1 MIKLKRVSNF
11 LTNYFTLFVILVTLL
26 AIFMPNPGTL
36 LATTKIGHLSA
47 VSILLMI
54 VLFGMGITLAPTD
67 FKRVAKNP
75 LQVILG
81 TVAHYVIMPLI
92 AFMLVHLFGLTGA
105 AAVGVILVG
114 SAPSGTSS
122 NVMSFLSGGDVAL
135 DVSIGL
141 LSTLLAPVMIPT
153 LLKLLAGRWV
163 KVPFSSMFFSA
174 FEIVII
180 PIVLGVIVHTIF
192 KQHVQKIIEVMPLIS
207 QIAILV
213 IILAVLSANSHTIL
227 AVSTLILIPVVIL
240 HNLLGY
246 SLGFLFSKLM
256 KMDIPQQKAITFE
269 VGMQDSALA
278 STLAIS
284 FFEPASAIAAVIFSV
299 WHNVSGSVLASLWK
313 KHSEKKPKTSPAYTV
328 SPEN

>member
-1 MIKLKRVSNF
+1 MNTIKSLSKF
-11 LTNYFTLFVILVTLL
+11 LTKYFTFFVILVALL
-26 AIFMPNPGTL
+26 AIFIPGPGTT
-36 LATTKIGHLSA
+36 LATTKVGNLSA

-54 VLFGMGITLAPTD
+54 VLFGMGITLTPND
-67 FKRVAKNP
+67 FKRVARNP

-81 TVAHYVIMPLI
+81 TIAHYVIMPFI
-92 AFMLVHLFGLTGA
+92 AFLLVHLFGLTGA

-153 LLKLLAGRWV
+153 LLKLLTGKWV
-163 KVPFSSMFFSA
+163 NVPFSSMFFSA
-174 FEIVII
+174 FQIVVI
-180 PIVLGVIVHTIF
+180 PIVLGIIVHTIF
-192 KQHVQKIIEVMPLIS
+192 KEHVQKVIEIMPLIS
-207 QIAILV
+207 QVAILV
-213 IILAVLSANSHTIL
+213 IILAVLSANSKTIL
-227 AVSTLILIPVVIL
+227 AVSTLILVPVIIL

-246 SLGFLFSKLM
+246 LLGYGFSKLM
-256 KMDIPQQKAITFE
+256 KMDTPQQKAITFE

-284 FFEPASAIAAVIFSV
+284 FFEPASAIAAVMFSV
-299 WHNVSGSVLASLWK
+299 WHNISGSVLASLWK
-313 KHSEKKPKTSPAYTV
+313 NHTEKAPD
-328 SPEN
+328 

>member
-1 MIKLKRVSNF
+1 MNTIKSLSKF
-11 LTNYFTLFVILVTLL
+11 LTKYFTFFVILVALL
-26 AIFMPNPGTL
+26 AIFIPGPGTT
-36 LATTKIGHLSA
+36 LATTKVGNLSA

-54 VLFGMGITLAPTD
+54 VLFGMGITLTPND
-67 FKRVAKNP
+67 FKRVAHNP

-81 TVAHYVIMPLI
+81 TIAHYVIMPFI
-92 AFMLVHLFGLTGA
+92 AFLLVHLFGLTGA

-153 LLKLLAGRWV
+153 LLKLLAGKWV
-163 KVPFSSMFFSA
+163 NVPFSSMFFSA
-174 FEIVII
+174 FQIVVI
-180 PIVLGVIVHTIF
+180 PIVLGIIVHTIF
-192 KQHVQKIIEVMPLIS
+192 KEHVQKVIEIMPLIS
-207 QIAILV
+207 QVAILV
-213 IILAVLSANSHTIL
+213 IILAVLSANSKTIL
-227 AVSTLILIPVVIL
+227 AVSTLILVPVIIL

-246 SLGFLFSKLM
+246 LLGYGFSKLM
-256 KMDIPQQKAITFE
+256 KMDTPQQKAITFE

-284 FFEPASAIAAVIFSV
+284 FFEPASAIAAVMFSV
-299 WHNVSGSVLASLWK
+299 WHNISGSVLASLWK
-313 KHSEKKPKTSPAYTV
+313 NHTEKAPD
-328 SPEN
+328 

>member
-1 MIKLKRVSNF
+1 M
-11 LTNYFTLFVILVTLL
+11 
-26 AIFMPNPGTL
+26 AIFIPGPGTT
-36 LATTKIGHLSA
+36 LATTKVGNLSA

-54 VLFGMGITLAPTD
+54 VLFGMGITLTPND
-67 FKRVAKNP
+67 FKRVARNP

-81 TVAHYVIMPLI
+81 TIAHYVIMPFI
-92 AFMLVHLFGLTGA
+92 AFLLVHLFGLTGA

-153 LLKLLAGRWV
+153 LLKLLAGKWV
-163 KVPFSSMFFSA
+163 NVPFSSMFFSA
-174 FEIVII
+174 FQIVII
-180 PIVLGVIVHTIF
+180 PIVLGIIVHTIF
-192 KQHVQKIIEVMPLIS
+192 KEHVQKVIEIMPLIS
-207 QIAILV
+207 QVAILV
-213 IILAVLSANSHTIL
+213 IILAVLSANSKTIL
-227 AVSTLILIPVVIL
+227 AVSTLILVPVIIL

-246 SLGFLFSKLM
+246 LLGYGFSKLM
-256 KMDIPQQKAITFE
+256 KMDTPQQKAITFE

-284 FFEPASAIAAVIFSV
+284 FFEPASAIAAVMFSV
-299 WHNVSGSVLASLWK
+299 WHNISGSVLASLWK
-313 KHSEKKPKTSPAYTV
+313 NHTEKAPD
-328 SPEN
+328 

>member
-1 MIKLKRVSNF
+1 MNTIKSLSKF
-11 LTNYFTLFVILVTLL
+11 LTKYFTFFVILVALL
-26 AIFMPNPGTL
+26 AIFIPGPGTT
-36 LATTKIGHLSA
+36 LATTKVGNLSA

-54 VLFGMGITLAPTD
+54 VLFGMGITLTPND
-67 FKRVAKNP
+67 FKRVARNP

-81 TVAHYVIMPLI
+81 TIAHYVIMPFI
-92 AFMLVHLFGLTGA
+92 AFLLVHLFGLTGA

-153 LLKLLAGRWV
+153 LLKLLAGKWV
-163 KVPFSSMFFSA
+163 NVPFSSMFFSA
-174 FEIVII
+174 FQIVVI
-180 PIVLGVIVHTIF
+180 PIVLGIIVHTIF
-192 KQHVQKIIEVMPLIS
+192 KEHVQKVIEIMPLIS
-207 QIAILV
+207 QVAILV
-213 IILAVLSANSHTIL
+213 IILAVLSANSKTIL
-227 AVSTLILIPVVIL
+227 AVSTLILVPVIIL

-246 SLGFLFSKLM
+246 LLGYGFSKLM
-256 KMDIPQQKAITFE
+256 KMDTPQQKAITFE

-284 FFEPASAIAAVIFSV
+284 FFEPASAIAAVMFSV
-299 WHNVSGSVLASLWK
+299 WHNISGSVLDSLWK
-313 KHSEKKPKTSPAYTV
+313 NHTEKAPD
-328 SPEN
+328 

>member
-1 MIKLKRVSNF
+1 MNTIKSLSKF
-11 LTNYFTLFVILVTLL
+11 LTKYFTFFVILVALL
-26 AIFMPNPGTL
+26 AIFIPGPGTT
-36 LATTKIGHLSA
+36 LATTKVGNLSA

-54 VLFGMGITLAPTD
+54 VLFGMGITLTPND
-67 FKRVAKNP
+67 FKRVARNP

-81 TVAHYVIMPLI
+81 TIAHYVIMPFI
-92 AFMLVHLFGLTGA
+92 AFLLVHLFGVTGA

-153 LLKLLAGRWV
+153 LLKLLAGKWV
-163 KVPFSSMFFSA
+163 NVPFSSMFFSA
-174 FEIVII
+174 FQIVVI
-180 PIVLGVIVHTIF
+180 PIVLGIIVHTIF
-192 KQHVQKIIEVMPLIS
+192 KEHVQKVIEIMPLIS
-207 QIAILV
+207 QVAILV
-213 IILAVLSANSHTIL
+213 IILAVLSANSKTIL
-227 AVSTLILIPVVIL
+227 AVSTLILVPVIIL

-246 SLGFLFSKLM
+246 LLGYGFSKLM
-256 KMDIPQQKAITFE
+256 KMDTPQQKAITFE

-284 FFEPASAIAAVIFSV
+284 FFEPASAIAAVMFSV
-299 WHNVSGSVLASLWK
+299 WHNISGSVLASLWK
-313 KHSEKKPKTSPAYTV
+313 NHTEKAPD
-328 SPEN
+328 

>member
-1 MIKLKRVSNF
+1 MDTIKSFTNF
-11 LTNYFTLFVILVTLL
+11 FTLFVILVALI
-26 AIFMPNPGTL
+26 AIFIPGPGTS

-54 VLFGMGITLAPTD
+54 VLFGMGITLTPND
-67 FKRVAKNP
+67 FKRVAQHP

-81 TVAHYVIMPLI
+81 TVAHYVIMPFI
-92 AFMLVHLFGLTGA
+92 AFVLVHLFGLTGA

-141 LSTLLAPVMIPT
+141 LSTLLAPIMIPT
-153 LLKLLAGRWV
+153 LLKLLAGQWV
-163 KVPFSSMFFSA
+163 DVPFQSMFFSA
-174 FEIVII
+174 FEIVVI
-180 PIVLGVIVHTIF
+180 PILLGVAVHTIF
-192 KQHVQKIIEVMPLIS
+192 KQHVKKIIDVMPLIS
-207 QIAILV
+207 QIAILI
-213 IILAVLSANSHTIL
+213 IILAVLSANSKTVL
-227 AVSTLILIPVVIL
+227 AVSTLILVPVIIL

-246 SLGFLFSKLM
+246 LLGFSFSKLM
-256 KMDIPQQKAITFE
+256 KMKTPQQKAITFE

-284 FFEPASAIAAVIFSV
+284 FFEPASAIAAVMFSV
-299 WHNVSGSVLASLWK
+299 WHNISGSILASFWK
-313 KHSEKKPKTSPAYTV
+313 THTKK
-328 SPEN
+328 

>member
-1 MIKLKRVSNF
+1 MNTIKSLSKF
-11 LTNYFTLFVILVTLL
+11 LTKYFTFFVILVALL
-26 AIFMPNPGTL
+26 AIFIPGPGTT
-36 LATTKIGHLSA
+36 LATTKVGNLSA

-54 VLFGMGITLAPTD
+54 VLFGMGITLTPND
-67 FKRVAKNP
+67 FQRVARNP

-81 TVAHYVIMPLI
+81 TIAHYVIMPFI
-92 AFMLVHLFGLTGA
+92 AFLLVHLFGLTGA

-153 LLKLLAGRWV
+153 LLKLLAGKWV
-163 KVPFSSMFFSA
+163 NVPFSSMFFSA
-174 FEIVII
+174 FQIVVI
-180 PIVLGVIVHTIF
+180 PIVLGIIVHTIF
-192 KQHVQKIIEVMPLIS
+192 KEHVQKVIEIMPLIS
-207 QIAILV
+207 QVAILV
-213 IILAVLSANSHTIL
+213 IILAVLSANSKTIL
-227 AVSTLILIPVVIL
+227 AVSTLILVPVIIL

-246 SLGFLFSKLM
+246 LLGYGFSKLM
-256 KMDIPQQKAITFE
+256 KMDTPQQKAITFE

-284 FFEPASAIAAVIFSV
+284 FFEPASAIAAVMFSV
-299 WHNVSGSVLASLWK
+299 WHNISGSVLASLWK
-313 KHSEKKPKTSPAYTV
+313 NHTEKAPD
-328 SPEN
+328 

>member
-1 MIKLKRVSNF
+1 MNTIKSLSKF
-11 LTNYFTLFVILVTLL
+11 LTKYFTFFVILVALL
-26 AIFMPNPGTL
+26 AIFIPGPGTT
-36 LATTKIGHLSA
+36 LATTKVGTLSA

-54 VLFGMGITLAPTD
+54 VLFGMGITLTPND
-67 FKRVAKNP
+67 FKRVARNP

-81 TVAHYVIMPLI
+81 TIAHYVIMPFI
-92 AFMLVHLFGLTGA
+92 AFLLVHLFGLTGA

-153 LLKLLAGRWV
+153 LLKLLAGKWV
-163 KVPFSSMFFSA
+163 NVPFSSMFFSA
-174 FEIVII
+174 FQIVVI
-180 PIVLGVIVHTIF
+180 PIVLGIIFHTIF
-192 KQHVQKIIEVMPLIS
+192 KEHVQKVIEIMPLIS
-207 QIAILV
+207 QVAILV
-213 IILAVLSANSHTIL
+213 IILAVLSANSKTIL
-227 AVSTLILIPVVIL
+227 AVSTLILVPVIIL

-246 SLGFLFSKLM
+246 LLGYGFSKLM
-256 KMDIPQQKAITFE
+256 KMDTPQQKAITFE

-284 FFEPASAIAAVIFSV
+284 FFEPASAIAAVMFSV
-299 WHNVSGSVLASLWK
+299 WHNISGSVLASLWK
-313 KHSEKKPKTSPAYTV
+313 NHTEKAPD
-328 SPEN
+328 

>member
-1 MIKLKRVSNF
+1 MNTIKSLSKF
-11 LTNYFTLFVILVTLL
+11 LTKYFTFFVILVALL
-26 AIFMPNPGTL
+26 AIFIPGPGTT
-36 LATTKIGHLSA
+36 LATTKVGNLSA

-54 VLFGMGITLAPTD
+54 VLFGMGITLTPND
-67 FKRVAKNP
+67 FKRVARNP

-81 TVAHYVIMPLI
+81 TIAHYIIMPFI
-92 AFMLVHLFGLTGA
+92 AFLLVHLFGLTGA

-153 LLKLLAGRWV
+153 LLKLLAGKWV
-163 KVPFSSMFFSA
+163 NVPFSSMFFSA
-174 FEIVII
+174 FQIVVI
-180 PIVLGVIVHTIF
+180 PIVLGIIVHTIF
-192 KQHVQKIIEVMPLIS
+192 KEHVQKVIEIMPLIS
-207 QIAILV
+207 QVAILV
-213 IILAVLSANSHTIL
+213 IILAVLSANSKTIL
-227 AVSTLILIPVVIL
+227 AVSTLILVPVIIL

-246 SLGFLFSKLM
+246 LLGYGFSKLM
-256 KMDIPQQKAITFE
+256 KMDTPQQKAITFE

-284 FFEPASAIAAVIFSV
+284 FFEPASAIAAVMFSV
-299 WHNVSGSVLASLWK
+299 WHNISGSVLAFLWK
-313 KHSEKKPKTSPAYTV
+313 NHTEKAPD
-328 SPEN
+328 

>member
-1 MIKLKRVSNF
+1 MDTIKRFTNF
-11 LTNYFTLFVILVTLL
+11 FTKFFTLFVILVALI
-26 AIFMPNPGTL
+26 AIFIPGPGTS

-54 VLFGMGITLAPTD
+54 VLFGMGITLTPND
-67 FKRVAKNP
+67 FKRVAQHP

-81 TVAHYVIMPLI
+81 TVAHYVIMPFI
-92 AFMLVHLFGLTGA
+92 AFVLVHLFGLTGA

-141 LSTLLAPVMIPT
+141 LSTLLAPIMIPT
-153 LLKLLAGRWV
+153 LLKLLAGQWV
-163 KVPFSSMFFSA
+163 DVPFQSMFFSA
-174 FEIVII
+174 FEIVVI
-180 PIVLGVIVHTIF
+180 PILLGVAVHTIF
-192 KQHVQKIIEVMPLIS
+192 KQHVKKIIDVMPLIS
-207 QIAILV
+207 QIAILI
-213 IILAVLSANSHTIL
+213 IILAVLSANSKTVL
-227 AVSTLILIPVVIL
+227 AVSTLILVPVIIL

-246 SLGFLFSKLM
+246 LLGFSFSKLM
-256 KMDIPQQKAITFE
+256 KMKTPQQKAITFE

-284 FFEPASAIAAVIFSV
+284 FFEPASAIAAVMFSV
-299 WHNVSGSVLASLWK
+299 WHNISGSILASFWK
-313 KHSEKKPKTSPAYTV
+313 THTKK
-328 SPEN
+328 

>member
-1 MIKLKRVSNF
+1 MNTIKSLSKF
-11 LTNYFTLFVILVTLL
+11 LTKYFTFFVILVALL
-26 AIFMPNPGTL
+26 AIFIPGPGTT
-36 LATTKIGHLSA
+36 LATTKVGNLSA

-54 VLFGMGITLAPTD
+54 VLFGMGITLTPND
-67 FKRVAKNP
+67 FKRVARNP

-81 TVAHYVIMPLI
+81 TIAHYVIMPFI
-92 AFMLVHLFGLTGA
+92 AFLLVHLFGLTGA

-153 LLKLLAGRWV
+153 LLKLLAGKWV
-163 KVPFSSMFFSA
+163 NVPFSSMFFSA
-174 FEIVII
+174 FQIVVI
-180 PIVLGVIVHTIF
+180 PIVLGIIVHTIF
-192 KQHVQKIIEVMPLIS
+192 KEHVQKVIEIMPLIS
-207 QIAILV
+207 QVAILV
-213 IILAVLSANSHTIL
+213 IILAVLSANSKTIL
-227 AVSTLILIPVVIL
+227 AVSTLILVPVIIL

-246 SLGFLFSKLM
+246 LLGYGFSKLM
-256 KMDIPQQKAITFE
+256 KMDTPQQKAITFE

-299 WHNVSGSVLASLWK
+299 WHNISGSVLASLWK
-313 KHSEKKPKTSPAYTV
+313 NHTEKAPD
-328 SPEN
+328 

>member
-1 MIKLKRVSNF
+1 MNTIKSLSKF
-11 LTNYFTLFVILVTLL
+11 LTKYFTFFVILVALL
-26 AIFMPNPGTL
+26 AIFIPGPGTT
-36 LATTKIGHLSA
+36 LATTKVGNLSA

-54 VLFGMGITLAPTD
+54 VLFGMGITLTPND
-67 FKRVAKNP
+67 FKRVARNP

-81 TVAHYVIMPLI
+81 TIAHYVIMPFI
-92 AFMLVHLFGLTGA
+92 AFLLVHLFGLTGA

-153 LLKLLAGRWV
+153 LLKLLAGKWV
-163 KVPFSSMFFSA
+163 NVPFSSMFFSA
-174 FEIVII
+174 FQIVVI
-180 PIVLGVIVHTIF
+180 PIVLGIIVHTIF
-192 KQHVQKIIEVMPLIS
+192 KEHVQKVIEIMPLIS
-207 QIAILV
+207 QVAILV
-213 IILAVLSANSHTIL
+213 IILAVLSANSKTIL
-227 AVSTLILIPVVIL
+227 AVSTLILVPVIIL

-246 SLGFLFSKLM
+246 LLGYGFSKLM
-256 KMDIPQQKAITFE
+256 KMDTPQQKAITFE

-284 FFEPASAIAAVIFSV
+284 FFEPASAIAAVMFSV
-299 WHNVSGSVLASLWK
+299 WHNISGSVLASLWK
-313 KHSEKKPKTSPAYTV
+313 NHTEKAPD
-328 SPEN
+328 

>member
-1 MIKLKRVSNF
+1 MNTIKSLSKF
-11 LTNYFTLFVILVTLL
+11 LTKYFTFFVILVALL
-26 AIFMPNPGTL
+26 AIFIPGPGTA
-36 LATTKIGHLSA
+36 LATTKVGNLSA

-54 VLFGMGITLAPTD
+54 VLFGMGITLTPND
-67 FKRVAKNP
+67 FKRVARNP

-81 TVAHYVIMPLI
+81 TIAHYVIMPFI
-92 AFMLVHLFGLTGA
+92 AFLLVHLFGLTGA

-153 LLKLLAGRWV
+153 LLKLLAGKWV
-163 KVPFSSMFFSA
+163 NVPFSSMFFSA
-174 FEIVII
+174 FQIVVI
-180 PIVLGVIVHTIF
+180 PIVLGIIVHTIF
-192 KQHVQKIIEVMPLIS
+192 KEHVQKVIEIMPLIS
-207 QIAILV
+207 QVAILV
-213 IILAVLSANSHTIL
+213 IILAVLSANSKTIL
-227 AVSTLILIPVVIL
+227 AVSTLILVPVIIL

-246 SLGFLFSKLM
+246 LLGYGFSKLM
-256 KMDIPQQKAITFE
+256 KMDTPQQKAITFE

-284 FFEPASAIAAVIFSV
+284 FFEPASAIAAVMFSV
-299 WHNVSGSVLASLWK
+299 WHNISGSVLASLWK
-313 KHSEKKPKTSPAYTV
+313 NHTEKAPD
-328 SPEN
+328 

>member
-1 MIKLKRVSNF
+1 MNTIKSLSKF
-11 LTNYFTLFVILVTLL
+11 LTKYFTFFVILVALF
-26 AIFMPNPGTL
+26 AIFIPGPGTTR
-36 LATTKIGHLSA
+36 ATTKVGNLSA

-54 VLFGMGITLAPTD
+54 VLFGMGITLTPND
-67 FKRVAKNP
+67 FKRVARNP

-81 TVAHYVIMPLI
+81 TIAHYVIMPFI
-92 AFMLVHLFGLTGA
+92 AFLLVHLFGLTGA

-153 LLKLLAGRWV
+153 LLKLLAGKWV
-163 KVPFSSMFFSA
+163 NVPFSSMFFSA
-174 FEIVII
+174 FQIVVI
-180 PIVLGVIVHTIF
+180 PIVLGIIVHTIF
-192 KQHVQKIIEVMPLIS
+192 KEHVQKVIEIMPLIS
-207 QIAILV
+207 QVAILV
-213 IILAVLSANSHTIL
+213 IILAVLSANSKTIL
-227 AVSTLILIPVVIL
+227 AVSTLILVPVIIL

-246 SLGFLFSKLM
+246 LLGYGFSKLM
-256 KMDIPQQKAITFE
+256 KMDTPQQKAITFE

-284 FFEPASAIAAVIFSV
+284 FFEPASAIAAVMFSV
-299 WHNVSGSVLASLWK
+299 WHNISGSVLASLWK
-313 KHSEKKPKTSPAYTV
+313 NHTEKAPD
-328 SPEN
+328 

>member
-1 MIKLKRVSNF
+1 MNTIKSLSKF
-11 LTNYFTLFVILVTLL
+11 LTKYFTFFVILVALL
-26 AIFMPNPGTL
+26 AIFIPGPGTT
-36 LATTKIGHLSA
+36 LATTKVGNLSA

-54 VLFGMGITLAPTD
+54 VLFGMGITLTPND
-67 FKRVAKNP
+67 FKRVARNP

-81 TVAHYVIMPLI
+81 TIAHYVIMPFI
-92 AFMLVHLFGLTGA
+92 AFLLVHLFGLTGA

-153 LLKLLAGRWV
+153 LLKLLAGKWV
-163 KVPFSSMFFSA
+163 NVPFSSMFFSA
-174 FEIVII
+174 FQIVVI
-180 PIVLGVIVHTIF
+180 PIVLGIIVHTIF
-192 KQHVQKIIEVMPLIS
+192 KEHVQKVIEIMPLIS
-207 QIAILV
+207 QVAILV
-213 IILAVLSANSHTIL
+213 IILAVLSANSKTIL
-227 AVSTLILIPVVIL
+227 AVSTLILVPVIIL

-246 SLGFLFSKLM
+246 LLGYGFSKLM
-256 KMDIPQQKAITFE
+256 KMDTPQQKAITFE

-284 FFEPASAIAAVIFSV
+284 FF
-299 WHNVSGSVLASLWK
+299 
-313 KHSEKKPKTSPAYTV
+313 
-328 SPEN
+328 

>member
-1 MIKLKRVSNF
+1 MNTIKPLSKF
-11 LTNYFTLFVILVTLL
+11 LTKYFTFFVILVALL
-26 AIFMPNPGTL
+26 AIFIPGPGTT
-36 LATTKIGHLSA
+36 LATTKVGTLSA

-54 VLFGMGITLAPTD
+54 VLFGMGITLTPND
-67 FKRVAKNP
+67 FKRVARNP

-81 TVAHYVIMPLI
+81 TIAHYVIMPFI
-92 AFMLVHLFGLTGA
+92 AFLLVHLFGLTGA

-153 LLKLLAGRWV
+153 LLKLLAGKWV
-163 KVPFSSMFFSA
+163 NVPFSSMFFSA
-174 FEIVII
+174 FQIVVI
-180 PIVLGVIVHTIF
+180 PIVLGIIVHTIF
-192 KQHVQKIIEVMPLIS
+192 KEHVQKVIEIMPLIS
-207 QIAILV
+207 QVAILV
-213 IILAVLSANSHTIL
+213 IILAVLSANSKTIL
-227 AVSTLILIPVVIL
+227 AVSTLILVPVIIL

-246 SLGFLFSKLM
+246 LLGYGFSKLM
-256 KMDIPQQKAITFE
+256 KMDTPQQKAITFE

-284 FFEPASAIAAVIFSV
+284 FFEPASAIAAVMFSV
-299 WHNVSGSVLASLWK
+299 WHNISGSVLASLWK
-313 KHSEKKPKTSPAYTV
+313 NHTEKAPD
-328 SPEN
+328 

>member
-1 MIKLKRVSNF
+1 MNTIKSLSKF
-11 LTNYFTLFVILVTLL
+11 LTKYFAFFVILVALL
-26 AIFMPNPGTL
+26 AIFIPGPGTT
-36 LATTKIGHLSA
+36 LATTKVGNLSA

-54 VLFGMGITLAPTD
+54 VLFGMGITLTPND
-67 FKRVAKNP
+67 FKRVARNP

-81 TVAHYVIMPLI
+81 TIAHYVIMPFI
-92 AFMLVHLFGLTGA
+92 AFLLVHLFGLTGA

-153 LLKLLAGRWV
+153 LLKLLAGKWV
-163 KVPFSSMFFSA
+163 NVPFSSMFFSA
-174 FEIVII
+174 FQIVVI
-180 PIVLGVIVHTIF
+180 PIVLGIIVHTIF
-192 KQHVQKIIEVMPLIS
+192 KEHVQKVIEIMPLIS
-207 QIAILV
+207 QVAILV
-213 IILAVLSANSHTIL
+213 IILAVLSANSKTIL
-227 AVSTLILIPVVIL
+227 AVSTLILVPVIIL

-246 SLGFLFSKLM
+246 LLGYGFSKLM
-256 KMDIPQQKAITFE
+256 KMDTPQQKAITFE

-284 FFEPASAIAAVIFSV
+284 FFEPASAIAAVMFSV
-299 WHNVSGSVLASLWK
+299 WHNISGSVLASLWK
-313 KHSEKKPKTSPAYTV
+313 NHTEKAPD
-328 SPEN
+328 

>member
-1 MIKLKRVSNF
+1 MNTIKSLSKF
-11 LTNYFTLFVILVTLL
+11 LTKYFTFFVILVALL
-26 AIFMPNPGTL
+26 AIFIPGPGTT
-36 LATTKIGHLSA
+36 LATTKVGTLSA

-54 VLFGMGITLAPTD
+54 VLFGMGITLTPND
-67 FKRVAKNP
+67 FKSVARNP

-81 TVAHYVIMPLI
+81 TIAHYVIMPFI
-92 AFMLVHLFGLTGA
+92 AFLLVHLFGLTGA

-153 LLKLLAGRWV
+153 LLKLLAGKWV
-163 KVPFSSMFFSA
+163 NVPFSSMFFSA
-174 FEIVII
+174 FQIVVI
-180 PIVLGVIVHTIF
+180 PIVLGIIVHTIF
-192 KQHVQKIIEVMPLIS
+192 KEHVQKVIEIMPLIS
-207 QIAILV
+207 QVAILV
-213 IILAVLSANSHTIL
+213 IILAVLSANSKTIL
-227 AVSTLILIPVVIL
+227 AVSTLILVPVIIL

-246 SLGFLFSKLM
+246 LLGYGFSKLM
-256 KMDIPQQKAITFE
+256 KMDTPQQKAITFE

-284 FFEPASAIAAVIFSV
+284 FFEPASVIAAVMFSV
-299 WHNVSGSVLASLWK
+299 WHNISGSVLASLWK
-313 KHSEKKPKTSPAYTV
+313 NHTEKAPD
-328 SPEN
+328 

>member
-1 MIKLKRVSNF
+1 MNTIKSFSKF
-11 LTNYFTLFVILVTLL
+11 LTKYFTFFVILVALL
-26 AIFMPNPGTL
+26 AIFIPGPGTT
-36 LATTKIGHLSA
+36 LATTKVGNLSA

-54 VLFGMGITLAPTD
+54 VLFGMGITLTPND
-67 FKRVAKNP
+67 FKRVARNP

-81 TVAHYVIMPLI
+81 TIAHYVIMPFI
-92 AFMLVHLFGLTGA
+92 AFLLVHLFGLTGA

-153 LLKLLAGRWV
+153 LLKLLAGKWV
-163 KVPFSSMFFSA
+163 NVPFSSMFFSA
-174 FEIVII
+174 FQIVVI
-180 PIVLGVIVHTIF
+180 PIVLGIIVHTIF
-192 KQHVQKIIEVMPLIS
+192 KEHVQKVIEIMPLIS
-207 QIAILV
+207 QVAILV
-213 IILAVLSANSHTIL
+213 IILAVLSANSKTIL
-227 AVSTLILIPVVIL
+227 AVSTLILVPVIIL

-246 SLGFLFSKLM
+246 LLGYGFSKLM
-256 KMDIPQQKAITFE
+256 KMDTPQQKAITFE

-284 FFEPASAIAAVIFSV
+284 FFEPASAIAAVMFSV
-299 WHNVSGSVLASLWK
+299 WHNISGSVLASLWK
-313 KHSEKKPKTSPAYTV
+313 NHTEKAPD
-328 SPEN
+328 

>member
-1 MIKLKRVSNF
+1 MNTIKSLSKF
-11 LTNYFTLFVILVTLL
+11 LTKYFTFFVILVALL
-26 AIFMPNPGTL
+26 AIFIPGPGTT
-36 LATTKIGHLSA
+36 LATTKVGNLSA

-54 VLFGMGITLAPTD
+54 VLFGMGVTLTPND
-67 FKRVAKNP
+67 FKRVARNP

-81 TVAHYVIMPLI
+81 TIAHYVIMPFI
-92 AFMLVHLFGLTGA
+92 AFLLVHLFGLTGA

-153 LLKLLAGRWV
+153 LLKLLAGKWV
-163 KVPFSSMFFSA
+163 NVPFSSMFFSA
-174 FEIVII
+174 FQIVVI
-180 PIVLGVIVHTIF
+180 PIVLGIIVHTIF
-192 KQHVQKIIEVMPLIS
+192 KEHVQKVIEIMPLIS
-207 QIAILV
+207 QVAILV
-213 IILAVLSANSHTIL
+213 IILAVLSANSKTIL
-227 AVSTLILIPVVIL
+227 AVSTLILVPVIIL

-246 SLGFLFSKLM
+246 LLGYGFSKLM
-256 KMDIPQQKAITFE
+256 KMDTPQQKAITFE

-284 FFEPASAIAAVIFSV
+284 FFEPASAIAAVMFSV
-299 WHNVSGSVLASLWK
+299 WHNISGSVLASLWK
-313 KHSEKKPKTSPAYTV
+313 NHTEKAPD
-328 SPEN
+328 

>member
-1 MIKLKRVSNF
+1 MNTIKSLSKF
-11 LTNYFTLFVILVTLL
+11 LTKYFTFFVILVALL
-26 AIFMPNPGTL
+26 AIFIPGPGTT
-36 LATTKIGHLSA
+36 LATTKVGNLSA

-54 VLFGMGITLAPTD
+54 VLFGMGITLTPND
-67 FKRVAKNP
+67 FKRVARNP

-81 TVAHYVIMPLI
+81 TIAHYVIMPFI
-92 AFMLVHLFGLTGA
+92 AFLLVHLFGLTDA

-153 LLKLLAGRWV
+153 LLKLLAGKWV
-163 KVPFSSMFFSA
+163 NVPFSSMFFSA
-174 FEIVII
+174 FQIVVI
-180 PIVLGVIVHTIF
+180 PIVLGIIVHTIF
-192 KQHVQKIIEVMPLIS
+192 KEHVQKVIEIMPLIS
-207 QIAILV
+207 QVAILV
-213 IILAVLSANSHTIL
+213 IILAVLSANSKTIL
-227 AVSTLILIPVVIL
+227 AVSTLILVPVIIL

-246 SLGFLFSKLM
+246 LLGYGFSKLM
-256 KMDIPQQKAITFE
+256 KMDTPQQKAITFE

-284 FFEPASAIAAVIFSV
+284 FFEPASAIAAVMFSV
-299 WHNVSGSVLASLWK
+299 WHNISGSVLASLWK
-313 KHSEKKPKTSPAYTV
+313 NHTEKAPD
-328 SPEN
+328 

>member
-1 MIKLKRVSNF
+1 MNTIKSLSKF
-11 LTNYFTLFVILVTLL
+11 LTKYFTFFVILVALL
-26 AIFMPNPGTL
+26 AIFIPGPGTT
-36 LATTKIGHLSA
+36 LATTKVGNLSA

-54 VLFGMGITLAPTD
+54 VLFGMGITLTPND
-67 FKRVAKNP
+67 FKRVARNH

-81 TVAHYVIMPLI
+81 TIAHYVIMPFI
-92 AFMLVHLFGLTGA
+92 AFLLVHLFGLTGA

-153 LLKLLAGRWV
+153 LLKLLAGKWV
-163 KVPFSSMFFSA
+163 NVPFSSMFFSA
-174 FEIVII
+174 FQIVVI
-180 PIVLGVIVHTIF
+180 PIVLGIIVHTIF
-192 KQHVQKIIEVMPLIS
+192 KEHVQKVIEIMPLIS
-207 QIAILV
+207 QVAILV
-213 IILAVLSANSHTIL
+213 IILAVLSANSKTIL
-227 AVSTLILIPVVIL
+227 AVSTLILVPVIIL

-246 SLGFLFSKLM
+246 LLGYGFSKLM
-256 KMDIPQQKAITFE
+256 KMDTPQQKAITFE

-284 FFEPASAIAAVIFSV
+284 FFEPASAIAAVMFSV
-299 WHNVSGSVLASLWK
+299 WHNISGSVLASLWK
-313 KHSEKKPKTSPAYTV
+313 NHTEKAPD
-328 SPEN
+328 

>member
-1 MIKLKRVSNF
+1 MNTIKSLSKF
-11 LTNYFTLFVILVTLL
+11 LTKYFTFFVILVALL
-26 AIFMPNPGTL
+26 AIFIPGPGTT
-36 LATTKIGHLSA
+36 LATTKVGNLSA

-54 VLFGMGITLAPTD
+54 VLFGMGITLTPND
-67 FKRVAKNP
+67 FKRVARNP

-81 TVAHYVIMPLI
+81 TIAHYVIMPFI
-92 AFMLVHLFGLTGA
+92 AFLLVHLFGLTGA

-153 LLKLLAGRWV
+153 LLKLLAGKWV
-163 KVPFSSMFFSA
+163 NVPFSSMFFSA
-174 FEIVII
+174 FQIVVI
-180 PIVLGVIVHTIF
+180 PIVLGIIVHTIF
-192 KQHVQKIIEVMPLIS
+192 KEHVQKVIEIMPLIS
-207 QIAILV
+207 QVAILV
-213 IILAVLSANSHTIL
+213 IILAVLSANSKTIL
-227 AVSTLILIPVVIL
+227 AVSTLILVPVIIL

-246 SLGFLFSKLM
+246 LLGYGFSKLM
-256 KMDIPQQKAITFE
+256 KMDTPQQKAITFE

-284 FFEPASAIAAVIFSV
+284 FFDPASASAAVMFSV
-299 WHNVSGSVLASLWK
+299 GHNISGSGLASLWK
-313 KHSEKKPKTSPAYTV
+313 NHTEKAPD
-328 SPEN
+328 